1 MPAIQGLPK
10 TKTDRCSVT
19 ALLIALA
26 LLLLAGVAAI
36 ALRARADIAQRIGQA
51 GAVLGSLVG
60 LGAAIAVLCGAK
72 LTALVL
78 NWPMP
83 GGGIHLEVDRLSA
96 YFLLPVFGVSA
107 LAGLYGRS
115 YLSTQ
120 GEPANAAGSWFHL
133 NVLTAAMALVVVAR
147 DGLLFLLAWEIM
159 ALAPFFLVVFD
170 DRREATRHAA
180 WIYLAAAHLGTAFL
194 LAMFVLLG
202 NLAGTSDFAD
212 FASVLRDDPTLASMV
227 FVLALIGFGSK
238 AGVVPAHIWLPEAH
252 PAAPSH
258 ASAVMSGAMIKVG
271 VYGLVRMLTLLGA
284 PQAWWGWTLL
294 VAGAVSGV
302 LGVLYALAQHDLK
315 RLLAYHSVENIGIIF
330 IGIGVGVLGLAY
342 DEPMLAA
349 FGFAAGLLHVVNHAI
364 FKGLL
369 FLGAGAV
376 QHATHTVELEELG
389 GLLRRMPWTG
399 ACFLIGSAAIVGLP
413 PLNGFISEFLL
424 IYAGYVGLLL
434 PTAAAAAAGLTILVA
449 MGLIGGLAAACF
461 AKAFGVVFLGSPRS
475 SEAEHAHEVAWPML
489 AAMAILALL
498 CIAIGF
504 AGPVVVPALAAIVA
518 EASGVPAAQIG
529 ATLAPVS
536 AAFEISTILFL
547 GLLAVTAA
555 LWIWRGWR
563 LARAGVRRAP
573 VWGCGFRHPTARMQY
588 TASSFAQPLVSQFR
602 LLIANREVLV
612 APSGYF
618 PTEAAFA
625 SDSGDPFLRLLFA
638 PTFRW
643 FGRLAARLNVIQHG
657 HIHVYVLYVAATLI
671 VLLTWASL

>member
-1 MPAIQGLPK
+1 MA
-10 TKTDRCSVT
+10 
-19 ALLIALA
+19 ALLIAFT

-36 ALRARADIAQRIGQA
+36 ALRAQGEIAQRIGQA

-72 LTALVL
+72 PAALVL
-78 NWPMP
+78 SWPMP
-83 GGGIHLEVDRLSA
+83 GGGIHLAMDRLSA

-159 ALAPFFLVVFD
+159 ALAPFFLVVFE

-180 WIYLAAAHLGTAFL
+180 WIYLAATHLGTAFL
-194 LAMFVLLG
+194 LVLFVLLG
-202 NLAGTSDFAD
+202 SLAGTSDFAG
-212 FASVLRDDPTLASMV
+212 FARVLHDDPALSSTV
-227 FVLALIGFGSK
+227 FVLVLIGFGSK
-238 AGVVPAHIWLPEAH
+238 AGLVPAHVWLPEAH

-271 VYGLVRMLTLLGA
+271 VYGVVRMMTLLGA

-342 DEPMLAA
+342 DEPVLAA

-389 GLLRRMPWTG
+389 GLLKRMPWTG

-413 PLNGFISEFLL
+413 PLNGFVSEFLL
-424 IYAGYVGLLL
+424 IYAGYAGLLL
-434 PTAAAAAAGLTILVA
+434 PTAAAAAAGLTTLVA

-461 AKAFGVVFLGSPRS
+461 AKAFGVVFLGTPRS
-475 SEAEHAHEVAWPML
+475 VEAAHAHEAAWPML

-498 CIAIGF
+498 CIITGF
-504 AGPVVVPALAAIVA
+504 AGPFVIPALAGIVS
-518 EASGVPAAQIG
+518 EASGLPANQI
-529 ATLAPVS
+529 AASLAPLS
-536 AAFEISTILFL
+536 AALQVATIVFL
-547 GLLAVTAA
+547 GMAA
-555 LWIWRGWR
+555 LAAGLWIIRGWR

-573 VWGCGFRHPTARMQY
+573 VWGCGFPRPTARMQY

-602 LLIANREVLV
+602 LLIANREALA

-618 PTEAAFA
+618 PTEASFT
-625 SDSGDPFLRLLFA
+625 SDSGDPFLRLLFV

-671 VLLTWASL
+671 ALLAWASL